1 MDLRHTLRR
10 VLLAN
15 ELGNHATAAYRFSDP
30 DGPAGRSGYSFGI
43 CQFDLRHNPRAAAI
57 LREAGFLEREI
68 RLLKDQTCTAAE
80 LAQFNA
86 RLQARLDVVDRADEE
101 EFDAILRHTL
111 QVTASAD
118 LHLAGEDV
126 LIHLADYHNQFHL
139 SFDGKAVR
147 HFKPFSRPI
156 TAVDIYDY
164 KLATAWGQKR
174 PDDVTRRYNNALR
187 ICREAA

>member
-1 MDLRHTLRR
+1 MDLRQTLRR
-10 VLLAN
+10 VLFAN
-15 ELGNHATAAYRFSDP
+15 ELGNHAMAAYCFSDP
-30 DGPAGRSGYSFGI
+30 DGPAGRSGYSFGL

-86 RLQARLDVVDRADEE
+86 KLQAHPKPIIQADDEE
-101 EFDAILRHTL
+101 IDAILRHTL

-147 HFKPFSRPI
+147 HFKPFGRPI
-156 TAVDIYDY
+156 TATDIYDY
-164 KLATAWGQKR
+164 KLATAWGKKR
-174 PDDVTRRYNNALR
+174 PDDVTRRYNNTVR